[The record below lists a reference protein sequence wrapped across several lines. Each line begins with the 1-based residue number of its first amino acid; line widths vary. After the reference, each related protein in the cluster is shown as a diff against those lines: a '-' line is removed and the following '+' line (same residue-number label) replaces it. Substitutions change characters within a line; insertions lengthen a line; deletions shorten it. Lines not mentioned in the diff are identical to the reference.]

1 MELSVDPVDAKNI
14 AAQGIRAS
22 QDNAP
27 AKFVTAISRFEER
40 LQSEAIHQRNVTEVE
55 YDSRLAVSKTAFDG
69 LQKIGLMF
77 PS

>member
-22 QDNAP
+22 KYNAP

-40 LQSEAIHQRNVTEVE
+40 LQSDPLTDADLGALSDLGI
-55 YDSRLAVSKTAFDG
+55 
-69 LQKIGLMF
+69 
-77 PS
+77 